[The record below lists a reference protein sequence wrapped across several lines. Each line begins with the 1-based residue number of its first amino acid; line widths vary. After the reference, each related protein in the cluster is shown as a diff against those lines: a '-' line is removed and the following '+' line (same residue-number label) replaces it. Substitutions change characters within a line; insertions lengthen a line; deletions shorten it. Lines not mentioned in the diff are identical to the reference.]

1 MMEFANPYFLLGL
14 VALPLLG
21 LWMHRPGDKGSSA
34 LKYSDVRVLAEGPSI
49 RVALTRA
56 LPWLGLLAL
65 GLLIVAMAR
74 PRRLR
79 ETGTISAEG
88 IDIVLTLDISGSMK
102 AEDFKP
108 KNRFIVARDVLRR
121 FIAGTH
127 GDRLALVVFAK
138 QAFTQCPLTLDYGVL
153 EGLLDQVEMGMI
165 DDGTAIGMAIATAAS
180 RLEKSR
186 AKSRVI
192 ILLTDGMNNAGQ
204 IDPVTAAKAAGAL
217 GIKIYAVGV
226 GSKEGARIPVDDPIF
241 GRVYARNPDGTYQ
254 RTKLDE
260 DTLKKVAQLSGGKYF
275 RAADPNALA
284 RIYEEIR
291 KLEQSKFEVKE
302 YRHYQE
308 LAGKFLWPA
317 IVLLALQALLSCTW
331 LRKAP

>member
-1 MMEFANPYFLLGL
+1 MDFASPYFLLGL
-14 VALPLLG
+14 LLLPLLG
-21 LWMHRPGDKGSSA
+21 PWLHRPGDMRSSA
-34 LKYSDVRVLAEGPSI
+34 VRYSEVRVLTEGVSVRP
-49 RVALTRA
+49 ALVRA

-65 GLLIVAMAR
+65 ALLIVGMAR
-74 PRRLR
+74 PRRLH
-79 ETGTISAEG
+79 EVGTISAEG

-102 AEDFKP
+102 AEDFRP

-127 GDRLALVVFAK
+127 GDRLSLVVFAK

-153 EGLLDQVEMGMI
+153 EGLLNQVEIGMI
-165 DDGTAIGMAIATAAS
+165 DDGTAVGMAIATAAS
-180 RLEKSR
+180 RLEKSQ
-186 AKSRVI
+186 ATSRVI
-192 ILLTDGMNNAGQ
+192 ILLTDGVNNAGQ
-204 IDPVTAAKAAGAL
+204 IDPVTAAKTAGAL

-226 GSKEGARIPVDDPIF
+226 GSREGARIPVDDPIF

-260 DTLKKVAQLSGGKYF
+260 ETLGKVAQLSGGKYF
-275 RAADPNALA
+275 RAADPDALE

-291 KLEQSKFEVKE
+291 KLEKSKFEMKE

-317 IVLLALQALLSCTW
+317 IVLLALQAFLSCTW